1 MYFYRNDFWTP
12 GQISLLS
19 YCNCNEGYIGGIAPI
34 YTWGNWYTLTVSAN
48 ASGYVFAYLNGSLLY
63 QQQFTGFVRWYQ
75 RHTTTG
81 MPAAS
86 PPWQLANERYYNRAL
101 SVAEV
106 LQLYYQAPIV
116 TSGLTYA
123 VDMSNVMSYSGA
135 GTSINTFVPSSTAG
149 VMTMYNGIG
158 FNNSYGGYLSV
169 DGVDDYASCSD
180 STNRFGTPSSGNSM
194 TFVITFKTYETT
206 QVNGSDFLL
215 GDEAISS

>member
-1 MYFYRNDFWTP
+1 MNFKSKLNAVARVQCNTSKVTFDKQVTWSWGIKCSCVSNSQASTYQNWGGDSYGMYFYRNDFWTP

-86 PPWQLANERYYNRAL
+86 P
-101 SVAEV
+101 
-106 LQLYYQAPIV
+106 I
-116 TSGLTYA
+116 
-123 VDMSNVMSYSGA
+123 
-135 GTSINTFVPSSTAG
+135 
-149 VMTMYNGIG
+149 
-158 FNNSYGGYLSV
+158 
-169 DGVDDYASCSD
+169 
-180 STNRFGTPSSGNSM
+180 
-194 TFVITFKTYETT
+194 
-206 QVNGSDFLL
+206 FLKKL
-215 GDEAISS
+215 NY